1 MAPEANAVTSNTT
14 TTPPRP
20 AAGAA
25 PAAPA
30 PVKRPSIWIS
40 GRIQSSE
47 QVAQTRDGMPLYET
61 LITMPAPDPYS
72 YPPQFCV
79 ASTAKLGRKDEDLT
93 IEAEVQCRPWTDQK
107 GKKHYP
113 HYLWAVRG

>member
-1 MAPEANAVTSNTT
+1 MPETANAVTANTT
-14 TTPPRP
+14 TTPARS
-20 AAGAA
+20 ASAA
-25 PAAPA
+25 PQTPA
-30 PVKRPSIWIS
+30 KRPSIWIT

-47 QVAQTRDGMPLYET
+47 QVAQTRDGMPLFET

-72 YPPQFCV
+72 YPPQYCV
-79 ASTAKLGRKDEDLT
+79 ASTSKLGRKDEDLT